1 MAKRDV
7 PETPAAPAMLTVA
20 EAARILRIGRT
31 AAYELAN
38 RWLDT
43 EGREGMPAR
52 RIGHQI
58 RVPTAEFEDH
68 YGIKVTASTAAIVNA
83 RRSRAGVTANSE
95 TSRST
100 GSSRR
105 AASRPASQSA
115 LPFTHRQ
122 PRDADHGPSQATSEA
137 SRA

>member
-7 PETPAAPAMLTVA
+7 PETPAAPEMLTVA

-43 EGREGMPAR
+43 NGREGMPAR

-58 RVPTAEFEDH
+58 RVPTAELEDY
-68 YGIKVTASTAAIVNA
+68 YGIKVAASTAVTLNA
-83 RRSRAGVTANSE
+83 RRSRAGLAADSE

-105 AASRPASQSA
+105 AARGPASQSA
-115 LPFTHRQ
+115 LPFTPRQ
-122 PRDADHGPSQATSEA
+122 PRDAGHGRPQPTSEA